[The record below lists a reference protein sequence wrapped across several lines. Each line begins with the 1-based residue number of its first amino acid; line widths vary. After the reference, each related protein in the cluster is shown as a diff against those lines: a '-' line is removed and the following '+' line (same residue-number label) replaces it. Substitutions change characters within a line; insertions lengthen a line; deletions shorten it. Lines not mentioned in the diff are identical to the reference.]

1 MLIKYISAL
10 QACGHERRRVLLAMA
25 SGIGSLA
32 SATNSNIGS
41 SVTINAVGR
50 LFFDIASIFVK
61 SDDDIKNGLVDG
73 KRHEI
78 CLTTNN
84 KNINAYVPVITT
96 DLIHD
101 KTISIEPDKDFY
113 KLPSTNPVLQNSI
126 LDMTIATYYQDIGDA
141 RNDFE
146 LMLARTQISLHSHKS
161 QVNLALLHSQDRLF
175 WSRSDPNFTSKHR
188 RNALFFLDKDDIDED
203 HDAHK
208 GNWKPYEVVPNN
220 NNDDTFEG
228 VFYKFQISNQL
239 PLAEN
244 NCNFWGINIE
254 GLSEDDLKMALE
266 VVAHYIDSTDNIKV
280 FTPKSS
286 NCSPIKPPQFR
297 YAGIALTDPCMH
309 PQNGD
314 TAITVNIFSALTID
328 NGPFDIVTNDELMWM
343 HEIELPDFMADG
355 LRRRR
360 VVLDS
365 HSIHAIVDRTD
376 NNPKHRSV
384 QIAYQRITMLA
395 AQEPVIR
402 QQNNVPGNPSR
413 KTFLI
418 APCKRG
424 FTLLQRTSV
433 VDHERRMGRAIA
445 GAKPGKRLDL
455 INGACAHF

>member
-1 MLIKYISAL
+1 
-10 QACGHERRRVLLAMA
+10 MA

-161 QVNLALLHSQDRLF
+161 EVNLALLHSQDRLF
-175 WSRSDPNFTSKHR
+175 WSRSDPTFTSKHR
-188 RNALFFLDKDDIDED
+188 RNALFLLDQADIDEH

-208 GNWKPYEVVPNN
+208 GNWQPYEVVPNN
-220 NNDDTFEG
+220 DGDNTFMG
-228 VFYKFQISNQL
+228 VFYKFQHTIQL

-244 NCNFWGINIE
+244 NCNFWGINID
-254 GLSEDDLKMALE
+254 GLSEDNLKMALE
-266 VVAHYIDSTDNIKV
+266 VVAHYIDSTDNIRV

-297 YAGIALTDPCMH
+297 YAGIALTDACMH

-365 HSIHAIVDRTD
+365 RSLYAIVENVA

-384 QIAYQRITMLA
+384 HMAFQRITMLA

-424 FTLLQRTSV
+424 FTLLERTSV

>member
-1 MLIKYISAL
+1 
-10 QACGHERRRVLLAMA
+10 
-25 SGIGSLA
+25 
-32 SATNSNIGS
+32 
-41 SVTINAVGR
+41 
-50 LFFDIASIFVK
+50 
-61 SDDDIKNGLVDG
+61 
-73 KRHEI
+73 
-78 CLTTNN
+78 
-84 KNINAYVPVITT
+84 
-96 DLIHD
+96 LIHD
-101 KTISIEPDKDFY
+101 KTISIEADKDFY
-113 KLPSTNPVLQNSI
+113 KLPSSNPILKNSI

-141 RNDFE
+141 RNDLE

-161 QVNLALLHSQDRLF
+161 EVNLALLHTQDRLF
-175 WSRSDPNFTSKHR
+175 WSRSDPNFTKKHR
-188 RNALFFLDKDDIDED
+188 RNALFLLDKTDIDEH
-203 HDAHK
+203 HDTHK
-208 GNWKPYEVVPNN
+208 GGWKSYEVVGNPDG
-220 NNDDTFEG
+220 DDVFSNI
-228 VFYKFQISNQL
+228 FYKFENTVQI

-244 NCNFWGINIE
+244 NCNIWGINIE
-254 GLSEDDLKMALE
+254 NLSEDNLKMALE
-266 VVAHYIDSTDNIKV
+266 VIAHYIDSTDNIKV

-297 YAGIALTDPCMH
+297 YAGIALTDACMH

-360 VVLDS
+360 VVLDP
-365 HSIHAIVDRTD
+365 RTLHGIIDKIDD
-376 NNPKHRSV
+376 NPTQKSV
-384 QIAYQRITMLA
+384 QLGFQKITMLA
-395 AQEPVIR
+395 AQEPVVR

>member
-1 MLIKYISAL
+1 
-10 QACGHERRRVLLAMA
+10 MA

-41 SVTINAVGR
+41 SVTINTVGR

-84 KNINAYVPVITT
+84 KGVNAYVPVITT

-101 KTISIEPDKDFY
+101 KTISIEADKDFY
-113 KLPSTNPVLQNSI
+113 KLPSSNPILKNSI

-141 RNDFE
+141 RNDLE

-161 QVNLALLHSQDRLF
+161 EVNLALLHTQDRLF
-175 WSRSDPNFTSKHR
+175 WSRSDPNFTKKHR
-188 RNALFFLDKDDIDED
+188 RNALFLLDKTDIDED
-203 HDAHK
+203 HDTHK
-208 GNWKPYEVVPNN
+208 GGWKSYEVVGNPDG
-220 NNDDTFEG
+220 DDVFSNI
-228 VFYKFQISNQL
+228 FYKFENTVQI

-244 NCNFWGINIE
+244 NCNIWGINVE
-254 GLSEDDLKMALE
+254 NLSEDNLKMALE
-266 VVAHYIDSTDNIKV
+266 VIAHYIDSTDNIKV

-297 YAGIALTDPCMH
+297 YAGIALTDACMH

-360 VVLDS
+360 VVLDP
-365 HSIHAIVDRTD
+365 RTLHGIIDKIDD
-376 NNPKHRSV
+376 NPTQKSV
-384 QIAYQRITMLA
+384 QLGFQKITMLA
-395 AQEPVIR
+395 AQEPVVR